1 MKTFFISI
9 ILLAAT
15 TSVAAVNSGV
25 RLKNF
30 REIYYSL
37 AALTTIDEN
46 DADMKTVFN
55 LVKDRLPRAGSP
67 QEFNSPSLMALTEL
81 SGAFC
86 QKAVQKEKRMS
97 PGERTLFPDVN
108 FQRGPVQFSSYL
120 SEVIAKRLSRIFWQ
134 REAKAS
140 EIAMIEQLI
149 LETAK
154 DDMSTLTETE
164 KVLQSVCTNFASS
177 LAFATK

>member
-1 MKTFFISI
+1 MSKIIFSLILIGSSI
-9 ILLAAT
+9 A
-15 TSVAAVNSGV
+15 SAAVSPGV

-37 AALTTIDEN
+37 AALTNIDEN
-46 DADMKTVFN
+46 DADMKTVFS

-86 QKAVQKEKRMS
+86 QKAVQREKVLT
-97 PGERTLFPDVN
+97 PGERTLFSDIN
-108 FQRGPVQFSSYL
+108 FARGPVQFSSYL
-120 SEVIAKRLSRIFWQ
+120 GEVLSKRMSRIFWQ
-134 REAKAS
+134 REVKAE

-149 LETAK
+149 FETAK
-154 DDMSTLTETE
+154 EDTVSLVETE
-164 KVLQSVCTNFASS
+164 KVLQSVCTTFASS